1 MKYILL
7 LFILVNS
14 PTVQILNYNCDHSP
28 LGWMYQFIFDSFLSF
43 LGEFFFFFLI
53 SKLVEAVEL
62 KNETQL
68 AALKEKMKRK
78 VKNKLLWEGWL
89 SPNPHAPHQSA
100 TYII

>member
-1 MKYILL
+1 
-7 LFILVNS
+7 
-14 PTVQILNYNCDHSP
+14 
-28 LGWMYQFIFDSFLSF
+28 MYQFIFDSFLSF

-78 VKNKLLWEGWL
+78 VKHKLL
-89 SPNPHAPHQSA
+89 
-100 TYII
+100 